1 MADELKPTV
10 TEPVVEPQSQE
21 VKIKSSDVLR
31 ELSKKYGI
39 NMFEPDGIKAFEDM
53 IAKKDVLLDT
63 TSKKYT
69 ELETQ
74 HKLFT
79 EKEQE
84 YQVKIEALQS
94 GFMWKDET
102 QYKELLALAKVNTQE
117 GQTLADGFKVIKEKY
132 KAMFSQN
139 KDMGIQ
145 FSDVRGDQPDV
156 QKTEVEKYLGS
167 SQAVRKWQAQQAKYK
182 K

>member
-1 MADELKPTV
+1 MAEEVK
-10 TEPVVEPQSQE
+10 VVETTPASTETQIQE
-21 VKIKSSDVLR
+21 KVKSSEVLR

-53 IAKKDVLLDT
+53 IAHKDVQLET

-79 EKEQE
+79 EKQQE

-102 QYKELLALAKVNTQE
+102 QYKELLALAKVNTKE

-156 QKTEVEKYLGS
+156 QKTEQEKYLGT